1 MNKIK
6 TGIFSGSFNPIHIG
20 HLALANYL
28 IEFEGLDELWFIVT
42 PQNPLKPKH
51 SLLNDKLRIEMVK
64 LAIESYPRF
73 SVNDI
78 ESHLPQPSYT
88 VRTLEALEEKHP
100 DREFHLIIGADN
112 WEIFDKWAEYEKI
125 KNNYHIIVY
134 PRRGHD
140 IKIADSETRIKAT
153 DAPLIEVSSTFIRH
167 SIAKNKDV
175 RFFTPNSVYKYI
187 SDNKLYRD

>member
-51 SLLNDKLRIEMVK
+51 SLLDDKMRIKMVQ
-64 LAIESYPRF
+64 LAIEGYPRF

-78 ESHLPQPSYT
+78 ESNLPQPNYT
-88 VRTLEALEEKHP
+88 VRTLEALDEKYP
-100 DREFHLIIGADN
+100 EREFHLIIGADN
-112 WEIFDKWAEYEKI
+112 WEIFDKWAEHEKI

-140 IKIADSETRIKAT
+140 ILIAESETRVKAT
-153 DAPLIEVSSTFIRH
+153 DAPLIEVSSTFIRQ
-167 SIAKNKDV
+167 SVAQNKDI
-175 RFFTPNSVYKYI
+175 RFFTPLSVYEFIY
-187 SDNKLYRD
+187 DNKLYRN

>member
-28 IEFEGLDELWFIVT
+28 IEYEGLDELWFIVT
-42 PQNPLKPKH
+42 PQNPLKPKCM
-51 SLLNDKLRIEMVK
+51 LLDDKTRIEMVK
-64 LAIESYPRF
+64 LAIEDYPRF
-73 SVNDI
+73 RINDI
-78 ESHLPQPSYT
+78 ESRLPQPNYT
-88 VRTLEALEEKHP
+88 VRTLEALSGEYT

-125 KNNYHIIVY
+125 KNNYNIIVY
-134 PRRGHD
+134 PRLGHN
-140 IKIADSETRIKAT
+140 IVIADSETRVKAT
-153 DAPLIEVSSTFIRH
+153 NAPLIEVSSTFIRQ
-167 SIAKNKDV
+167 SVAQNKDV
-175 RFFTPNSVYKYI
+175 RFFTPASVYKYI